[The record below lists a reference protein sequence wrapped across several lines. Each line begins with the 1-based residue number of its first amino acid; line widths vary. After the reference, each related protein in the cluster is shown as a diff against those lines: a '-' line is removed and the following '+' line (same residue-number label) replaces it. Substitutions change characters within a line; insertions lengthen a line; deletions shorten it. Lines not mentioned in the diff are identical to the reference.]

1 MVILNCFIGWLFLFR
16 DGKVVVCFLVLMDRV
31 YREIV
36 ILKKFDYFNVVRL
49 VEVLDDLNEDNLY
62 MGNMKFFC

>member
-1 MVILNCFIGWLFLFR
+1 MVILNFFIGRLFLFR
-16 DGKVVVCFLVLMDRV
+16 DGKVVVRFLVLMDRV

-36 ILKKFDYFNVVRL
+36 ILKKFDYLNVVRL